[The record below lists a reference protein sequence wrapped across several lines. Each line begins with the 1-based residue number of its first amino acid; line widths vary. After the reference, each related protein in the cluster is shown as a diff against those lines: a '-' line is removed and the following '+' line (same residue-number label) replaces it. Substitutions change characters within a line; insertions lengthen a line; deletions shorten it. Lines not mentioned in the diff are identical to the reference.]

1 MEFIDFEIRAWQA
14 DDETVAVLVHSSPL
28 GEMRKPS
35 MAACNVVAL
44 RPMVT
49 SFRDK
54 LEARG
59 SPETARAET
68 VSLGRALSA
77 ILLPRDVHALLR
89 RSIERVPRDAGVR
102 LRLCLDE
109 SLIDLPWELLFD
121 PDEPDDGQSSGF
133 LALSARLSLV
143 RGAQVQG
150 RHLQPATSRQR
161 VAFAGA
167 LYTLGKSDDGF
178 ETRPEHAALQR
189 ALAGV
194 EQLITVEKFVDASGD
209 NIEKLLSTPAAIF
222 HYAGHADVVDGQ
234 GVILRSLI
242 SNQPEWLTVESL
254 APMLQRAITRLV
266 VLIGCG
272 SGHWPIVK
280 PLLRPELDLAAVIGI
295 QGLVD
300 TKSAIAF
307 CGKLYEALALGL
319 SLDEA
324 VTWARF
330 HILEQAAARKPGFA
344 FATHAWPRFMVY
356 MPTSEAVLFPKPGDS
371 SMARDEDR
379 AREQR
384 AQTINNVT
392 QIIGAVYG
400 GSVTSIAA
408 TADAP
413 PARTSRQLA
422 GKRTPRAPRA
432 PERARQPRAHS
443 ARARDYVD
451 VTIELRDV
459 DAVADTFV
467 VTVLPSP
474 VGESDPVTLPLRLDE
489 LKPDLARLERKS
501 MTSARLMTL
510 GERLG
515 DRLLPAG
522 EVRDLFKAAMTKAGR
537 DGGVRLRLV
546 IRDGSLAQLPWEY
559 AYIQG
564 PGAEQHR
571 SGFLL
576 LNPQVS
582 MVRHE
587 AMPEAPWPLV
597 GADPS
602 TLRLVVATAGVT
614 HANIAGLGEFEF
626 APLDVDLERDAIMK
640 AVNGL
645 VVDGVTVDASRV
657 VEHAT
662 VTDVTAALLP
672 GADVFHFAGHGYM
685 ATAESDPDAQPSALG
700 GAILLHEN
708 GENEEGAPL
717 RADDLAMT
725 LQRAGVR
732 LAILGACETARR
744 DGGSPLNAVAPA
756 LVRRGLPAAVAMQYE
771 VLDEQATAFSKMLYT
786 ALASGLSLDEA
797 VSTGRQA
804 MLGGEDGKAI
814 EWGVP
819 VVYMRSTS
827 GVLFPEII
835 EQPSP
840 TGDKLRLVIDQVV
853 ETIEKGGEVLGLD
866 AKDLSAAR
874 INVKQQAD
882 VVKGTMVGVRIGR
895 SDTKPATS
903 RRPRRSNVEDE

>member
-1 MEFIDFEIRAWQA
+1 
-14 DDETVAVLVHSSPL
+14 
-28 GEMRKPS
+28 
-35 MAACNVVAL
+35 
-44 RPMVT
+44 MVT

-59 SPETARAET
+59 SPEIARAEA
-68 VSLGRALSA
+68 VSLGRALSDM
-77 ILLPRDVHALLR
+77 LLPRAVHALLR

-121 PDEPDDGQSSGF
+121 PDEPDDSQSSGF

-143 RGAQVQG
+143 RCAQVQG

-178 ETRPEHAALQR
+178 ETRTEHVALQG

-209 NIEKLLSTPAAIF
+209 NIEKLLSAPAAIF

-242 SNQPEWLTVESL
+242 SNKPEWLTVESL
-254 APMLQRAITRLV
+254 APMLQRAGTRLV

-371 SMARDEDR
+371 STARDEDR

-400 GSVTSIAA
+400 GSVASIAA
-408 TADAP
+408 TEDP
-413 PARTSRQLA
+413 PAARAARRPAGKTSR
-422 GKRTPRAPRA
+422 RSA
-432 PERARQPRAHS
+432 PERARQPRAQSAHHDEGSMSEQQIADASESAEAGRTGRAHS

-451 VTIELRDV
+451 LTIELRDV

-474 VGESDPVTLPLRLDE
+474 VGESEPVTVPLRLDE
-489 LKPDLARLERKS
+489 LKQDLARLERKS
-501 MTSARLMTL
+501 MTSTRLMTL

-515 DRLLPAG
+515 DRLLPTG
-522 EVRDLFKAAMTKAGR
+522 EVRDVFKAAMAKAGR

-546 IRDGSLAQLPWEY
+546 IRDASLAQLPWEY

-564 PGAEQHR
+564 PAAEKHR

-626 APLDVDLERDAIMK
+626 APLDVDLERDAIMN

-662 VTDVTAALLP
+662 VTDVTAALLT

-685 ATAESDPDAQPSALG
+685 ATAESDPDAEPSALG

-708 GENEEGAPL
+708 GESEEGAPL

-732 LAILGACETARR
+732 LAVLGACETARR
-744 DGGSPLNAVAPA
+744 DGGSPWNAVAPA

-866 AKDLSAAR
+866 ASDLSAAR
-874 INVKQQAD
+874 IDVKQQAD
-882 VVKGTMVGVRIGR
+882 VVKGTMVGARIGR
-895 SDTKPATS
+895 SDTKPATP
-903 RRPRRSNVEDE
+903 RRPRRSDAEDA